1 MFLMCTATPPP
12 TSPQS
17 PITLAV
23 AKRNIQMIK
32 GKFSILVTKSRRKLQ
47 SRKINVDDVQMFLI
61 TLYSSPDSKDGS
73 DTVTTVVECAR
84 SLDEI
89 FRALSKHR
97 LWDYINYYLLQS
109 IIEQF
114 ADDDNELKRMMEQYQ
129 KDLTG
134 YVLTLRIQTYLDAT
148 DFEYPI
154 AMSDSEISAD
164 EEIITSL
171 PLQQK
176 HELFKKL
183 TIKYKVNVTDHT
195 LSYVIDLWRSLSNQL
210 ALPRPAMIL
219 HDIAEGSIG
228 ITWLIPANLIKHIT
242 QMAQETTNMFVE
254 ENVLRVTLEEQCIYA
269 MEAELVSEPT
279 LLEMEP
285 SLLHS
290 KPRPLETETTA
301 LKRKVCYMHVRVIM
315 ICPQNLVMTSFRFR
329 TGFLFA
335 QICTSISNMI
345 CY

>member
-1 MFLMCTATPPP
+1 MFLTCTATPPP
-12 TSPQS
+12 TSPRS
-17 PITLAV
+17 PITVAV
-23 AKRNIQMIK
+23 AKRNVQMIK

-73 DTVTTVVECAR
+73 DTVTAVVECAR

-114 ADDDNELKRMMEQYQ
+114 ADDDDELKQMMEQYQ

-134 YVLTLRIQTYLDAT
+134 HVLTLRIQTYLDAT
-148 DFEYPI
+148 HFEYPI

-171 PLQQK
+171 PPQQK
-176 HELFKKL
+176 HEFFKKL
-183 TIKYKVNVTDHT
+183 TTKYKVNVTDHT
-195 LSYVIDLWRSLSNQL
+195 LSYIIDLWRSLANQL

-228 ITWLIPANLIKHIT
+228 ITWLIPANLVKHIT
-242 QMAQETTNMFVE
+242 QMAQETTNMFAE
-254 ENVLRVTLEEQCIYA
+254 ENVLSVTLEERSIYPL
-269 MEAELVSEPT
+269 ETELVSEPT
-279 LLEMEP
+279 LLETEPSLLQSEPRPLETEATAPKRKVCYMEP
-285 SLLHS
+285 SLLQS

-301 LKRKVCYMHVRVIM
+301 PKRKVCCMHVGV
-315 ICPQNLVMTSFRFR
+315 CETKF
-329 TGFLFA
+329 
-335 QICTSISNMI
+335 
-345 CY
+345 